1 MCVCV
6 CVSTDLQVK
15 VDHVVLV
22 QEGDSLQDLP
32 HQPLHIPLAEGLVLP
47 IGHTLVEDLTSSRT
61 ARAHTHTKRRRTSV
75 YNANIVV

>member
-1 MCVCV
+1 M
-6 CVSTDLQVK
+6 STDLQVK

-61 ARAHTHTKRRRTSV
+61 ARAHTHKETE
-75 YNANIVV
+75 NISLQCEHR